1 MQQPHFFSRQ
11 VRAAKRFYLNLSPD
25 PASPL
30 VVVCGGHE
38 DCTADFVIDRETFP
52 YLSIEFVHRGH
63 GTLWLAGRE
72 YPLAPGSVYTY
83 GPGIPHKIVAD
94 QSDPFSKYFVDFLG
108 SDAQELMKENQLEL
122 GVAQQVSLP
131 LSLQRALDDLISHGV
146 SGGSAASHLCD
157 ALMRYILLLV
167 ASTSSPATT
176 SVSPAYA
183 TYLRC
188 REQIES
194 HYLELQSLD
203 ELARLSCVDKSY
215 LCRLFQ
221 RFDNQSPHQ
230 YITRLKMNM
239 AAELLEEP
247 ERLVKQVATEVGY
260 TDAFHFSR
268 TFRKIFGMS
277 PKEFRR
283 RRFYR

>member
-1 MQQPHFFSRQ
+1 MRQPQFFSRQ
-11 VRAAKRFYLNLSPD
+11 VLAARRFYLDLSPD
-25 PASPL
+25 PSSPL
-30 VVVCGGHE
+30 VVVCGGRE
-38 DCTADFVIDRETFP
+38 DCAADFVIDRETFP
-52 YLSIEFVHRGH
+52 YLSIEFISRGR
-63 GTLWLAGRE
+63 GSLWLAGRE

-83 GPGIPHKIVAD
+83 GPGIPHKIIAD

-108 SDAQELMKENQLEL
+108 SDAQELMKVNQLEL

-131 LSLQRALDDLISHGV
+131 LALQRSLDDLISHGV
-146 SGGSAASHLCD
+146 SGGNTASLLCN

-188 REQIES
+188 RDMIET
-194 HYLELQSLD
+194 HYLQLQSLE
-203 ELARLSCVDKSY
+203 ELARLSFVNKAY

-230 YITRLKMNM
+230 YITRLKMNK

-247 ERLVKQVATEVGY
+247 EQLVKQVAVAVGY
-260 TDAFHFSR
+260 PDAFHFSR
-268 TFRKIFGMS
+268 TFREIFGMS
-277 PKEFRR
+277 PKEFRQ